1 MSGHII
7 IATTIVIYIIIMTG
21 VSLYARSRIKNN
33 DDYHL
38 AGRRLGT
45 IMLAGTLAATEIG
58 GGSTIG
64 VTAKAYGAWGLSAAW
79 YVIAT
84 GIGIFLVAFIAPYM
98 RRAMATT
105 VPEIIGRRY
114 GKSSYL
120 ITSILSVISL
130 ISLAAAQIT
139 ACATV
144 VSVMLNMPFTMALLI
159 AGCLLV
165 FYTWVGGMWSL
176 SLTDF
181 IQFFII
187 VFGFSFAIIYI
198 LLRDPQG
205 WNSVFAT
212 LPPEKLSTTHLGWGA
227 IIGLIV
233 MYFMTFCTGQEAV
246 QRFYSARNEKVAIH
260 GALLCGIVI
269 TLYAFVPALF
279 GLIAFASYPDIA
291 ANDALATVAVG
302 KLPPLFAGVV
312 LSAVLFATMSSG
324 SGDLLGASSIMVKD
338 IYYGF
343 IYRGASPLPGEEL
356 KNSKRVVIAVGI
368 IGIIIAFFSRQII
381 ELLVFA
387 FTIRA
392 TGPFA
397 AYLFGLLADYVT
409 PHAGL
414 VSIIAGTLAGLAWQI
429 AGQPFGVY
437 AVIIGSLVSLF
448 SFLLVV
454 KYDRLRGVPGAP
466 FTEKKP

>member
-1 MSGHII
+1 MSGHTIITATII
-7 IATTIVIYIIIMTG
+7 IYVIVMIG
-21 VSLYARSRIKNN
+21 VSLYAKSRIKNT

-64 VTAKAYGAWGLSAAW
+64 VTAKAYGEWGLSAAW

-84 GIGIFLVAFIAPYM
+84 GIGILLVAFIAPYM
-98 RRAMATT
+98 RRALATT

-114 GKSSYL
+114 GRSSYL
-120 ITSILSVISL
+120 LTSVLSIISL
-130 ISLAAAQIT
+130 VSLAAAQMT

-144 VSVMLNMPFTMALLI
+144 VSVMLNIPFSVALLI
-159 AGCLLV
+159 SGGLLV

-187 VFGFSFAIIYI
+187 VFGFSFAVIYI
-198 LLRDPQG
+198 LWREPGG
-205 WNSVFAT
+205 WNAVFTA
-212 LPPEKLSTTHLGWGA
+212 LPADKLSTTHLGWGA
-227 IIGLIV
+227 ITGLIV

-246 QRFYSARNEKVAIH
+246 QRFYSARNEKVAIR
-260 GALLCGIVI
+260 GALLCGLVMA
-269 TLYAFVPALF
+269 LYAFVPAVF
-279 GLIAFASYPDIA
+279 GLIAWVFYPDIA
-291 ANDALATVAVG
+291 ANDALATAAIG
-302 KLPPLFAGVV
+302 KLPPVFAGVV

-343 IYRGASPLPGEEL
+343 IARGGPRAPGEEL
-356 KNSKRVVIAVGI
+356 KNSKRIVILVGAVGI
-368 IGIIIAFFSRQII
+368 VIAFFSQQII

-397 AYLFGLLADYVT
+397 AYLFGLLAQYVT
-409 PHAGL
+409 PRAGL
-414 VSIIAGTLAGLAWQI
+414 VSIIAGTLAGLLWQL

-437 AVIIGSLVSLF
+437 AVITGSLVSLF
-448 SFLLVV
+448 SFLGVL
-454 KYDRLRGVPGAP
+454 KYDKSKGVPGSP
-466 FTEKKP
+466 LPDSQR

>member
-1 MSGHII
+1 MNNHSIITVTII
-7 IATTIVIYIIIMTG
+7 IYVLIMIC
-21 VSLYARSRIKNN
+21 VSLYAKTRIKNSE
-33 DDYHL
+33 DYHL

-114 GKSSYL
+114 GRSSYL

-144 VSVMLNMPFTMALLI
+144 VSVVLDIDFSVSLLI

-176 SLTDF
+176 SLTDI

-187 VFGFSFAIIYI
+187 VFGFSIAVIYI
-198 LLRDPQG
+198 LLKEPHG
-205 WNSVFAT
+205 WASLFSA
-212 LPPEKLSTTHLGWGA
+212 LPAEKLSTTHLGWGA

-246 QRFYSARNEKVAIH
+246 QRFYSARNEKVAIR
-260 GALLCGIVI
+260 GALLCGVVMAI
-269 TLYAFVPALF
+269 YAFVPAIF
-279 GLIAFASYPDIA
+279 GLIAYVSFPDIS
-291 ANDALATVAVG
+291 ANDALATAAAG

-343 IYRGASPLPGEEL
+343 INKNSTRNSDDEL
-356 KNSKRVVIAVGI
+356 KNSKRIVILVGI
-368 IGIIIAFFSRQII
+368 TGIAIAFLVRKSLNYWFS
-381 ELLVFA
+381 LL
-387 FTIRA
+387 
-392 TGPFA
+392 
-397 AYLFGLLADYVT
+397 LFGLR
-409 PHAGL
+409 GL
-414 VSIIAGTLAGLAWQI
+414 LPLIFLVYWLTMLPPEQGLFQ
-429 AGQPFGVY
+429 
-437 AVIIGSLVSLF
+437 
-448 SFLLVV
+448 
-454 KYDRLRGVPGAP
+454 
-466 FTEKKP
+466 

>member
-1 MSGHII
+1 MNSHTII
-7 IATTIVIYIIIMTG
+7 TITVIVYIIIMIG
-21 VSLYARSRIKNN
+21 VSLYARTRISNSE
-33 DDYHL
+33 DYHL

-45 IMLAGTLAATEIG
+45 VMLAGTLAATEIG

-64 VTAKAYGAWGLSAAW
+64 VTAKAYGVWGISAAW

-98 RRAMATT
+98 RKTMATT

-114 GKSSYL
+114 GKISHL
-120 ITSILSVISL
+120 ITSLLSVISL

-144 VSVMLNMPFTMALLI
+144 VSVMLNINFSVALLI
-159 AGCLLV
+159 AGGLLV

-187 VFGFSFAIIYI
+187 VFGFSIAVIYI
-198 LLRDPQG
+198 LTNDPHG
-205 WNSVFAT
+205 WTHIFHV
-212 LPPEKLSTTHLGWGA
+212 LPKEKLSTTHLGWGA
-227 IIGLIV
+227 ITGLIV

-246 QRFYSARNEKVAIH
+246 QRFYSARNEKIAIR
-260 GALLCGIVI
+260 GALLCGVVI
-269 TLYAFVPALF
+269 AAYAFVPAIF
-279 GLIAFASYPDIA
+279 GLIAWVYYPDIA
-291 ANDALATVAVG
+291 ANDALATVAAG

-312 LSAVLFATMSSG
+312 LSAVFFATMSSG

-343 IYRGASPLPGEEL
+343 INKLPHTSESEL
-356 KNSKRVVIAVGI
+356 KNSKRIVIIVGI
-368 IGIIIAFFSRQII
+368 IGIVIAFFSQKII
-381 ELLVFA
+381 ELLIFA

-409 PHAGL
+409 PRAGL
-414 VSIIAGTLAGLAWQI
+414 VSIITGTVSGIIWQI
-429 AGQPFGVY
+429 IGQPFGIY
-437 AVIIGSLVSLF
+437 SIITGALMSLI
-448 SFLLVV
+448 SFLIIL
-454 KYDRLRGVPGAP
+454 KIDRFKGVAGSPSLY
-466 FTEKKP
+466 KD

>member
-1 MSGHII
+1 MSNHSII
-7 IATTIVIYIIIMTG
+7 TVIVILYIIIMIG
-21 VSLYARSRIKNN
+21 VSLYARTRINN
-33 DDYHL
+33 SDDYHL

-45 IMLAGTLAATEIG
+45 VMLAGTLAATEIG

-64 VTAKAYGAWGLSAAW
+64 VTAKAYGEWGISAAW

-114 GKSSYL
+114 GKGSHL

-144 VSVMLNMPFTMALLI
+144 VSVMLNINFSVALLV

-187 VFGFSFAIIYI
+187 VFGFSIAVIYI
-198 LLRDPQG
+198 LASDPAG
-205 WNSVFAT
+205 WTHVFHA
-212 LPPEKLSTTHLGWGA
+212 LPQEKLSTTRLGWGS

-246 QRFYSARNEKVAIH
+246 QRFYSAKNEKIAIR
-260 GALLCGIVI
+260 GALLCGLTIAA
-269 TLYAFVPALF
+269 YALVPAIF
-279 GLIAFASYPDIA
+279 GLIASVYYPDIA
-291 ANDALATVAVG
+291 ANDALAITAAD
-302 KLPPLFAGVV
+302 KLPPLFAGVI

-343 IYRGASPLPGEEL
+343 IDKKAHTSASEL
-356 KNSKRVVIAVGI
+356 KNSKRIVIITGVIAIV
-368 IGIIIAFFSRQII
+368 IAFFSQQII
-381 ELLVFA
+381 ELLIFA

-397 AYLFGLLADYVT
+397 AYLYGLLADYVT
-409 PHAGL
+409 PRAGL
-414 VSIIAGTLAGLAWQI
+414 LSIIVGTLAGIVWQLL
-429 AGQPFGVY
+429 GQPYGIY
-437 AVIIGSLVSLF
+437 AIIIGALMSLI
-448 SFLLVV
+448 SFLITRQIDKFLGV
-454 KYDRLRGVPGAP
+454 KGSPSLYS
-466 FTEKKP
+466 E